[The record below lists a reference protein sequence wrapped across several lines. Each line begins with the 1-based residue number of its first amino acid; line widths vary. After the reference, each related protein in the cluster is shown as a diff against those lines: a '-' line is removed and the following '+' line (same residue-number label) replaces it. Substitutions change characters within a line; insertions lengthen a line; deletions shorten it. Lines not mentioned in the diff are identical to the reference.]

1 MKKNII
7 AFLFLLTLFHL
18 GNAQTYKFGAFA
30 NLHKSS
36 IVGIHDFSRGKLG
49 GGVGVFANIGLVEN
63 DVWDSAW
70 LYLDPQIEFSMQGEN
85 ADARAGWQ
93 TFDHWYVASQV
104 YLKYFFHKGN
114 LKRDIFIFA
123 GPRIEYL
130 VRQERKGPPS
140 PPVFEEQEQRI
151 NKFGYGVSFG
161 TGLKISQQLEGTI
174 RYDWGFG
181 KVYPDYTRY
190 HTYNRLLSL
199 GINYYFTSNW

>member
-1 MKKNII
+1 MKKS
-7 AFLFLLTLFHL
+7 FVVFLLLFVGSL
-18 GNAQTYKFGAFA
+18 LTAQTYKYGAFA
-30 NLHKSS
+30 NVRKTS
-36 IVGIHDFSRGKLG
+36 IVGIHDFSRGKIG
-49 GGVGVFANIGLVEN
+49 GGAGFFANVGLVEN

-70 LYLDPQIEFSMQGEN
+70 LYLEPQIEFSMQGEN

-93 TFDHWYVASQV
+93 TFDHWYVASQI

-130 VRQERKGPPS
+130 VNEDRKGPPS
-140 PPVFEEQEQRI
+140 PPVFEAQEQKI

-161 TGLKISQQLEGTI
+161 TGIKISQQLEGTI
-174 RYDWGFG
+174 RYDWGFS
-181 KVYPDYTRY
+181 KVYPDYTKY
-190 HTYNRLLSL
+190 HTYNRMLAV